1 MSRPALKQE
10 VPRDLSRAA
19 LADAI
24 ANLTAKR
31 QARDEVQA
39 CLDALA
45 KKRGDTWAEIEAAEA
60 AITEAKACQREEVMA
75 SVMRGESF
83 PTNRRLADA
92 EQRLAMANEQRESL
106 REAEEAFRTDLK
118 DRDERI
124 RWAEQ
129 DVTKCVRTVM
139 WEAVPALTR
148 EIEPLRQ
155 RYRQLVESLSLIT
168 ASFPGES
175 PSADDPVRDLKRQAD
190 GFLRPI
196 LQNVHDLGKAGLP
209 AEWAA
214 ARDRLHTDAYAPLPA
229 IG

>member
-1 MSRPALKQE
+1 MGRPALKQE
-10 VPRDLSRAA
+10 VSRDPSRAA

-45 KKRGDTWAEIEAAEA
+45 EKRNAAWIEIEAAEA
-60 AITEAKACQREEVMA
+60 AITEAKARQREEVMA
-75 SVMRGESF
+75 SVMRGDSF
-83 PTNRRLADA
+83 PANGRLADA
-92 EQRLAMANEQRESL
+92 EQRLALANEQRDSL
-106 REAEEAFRTDLK
+106 REAEEAFRTELR

-124 RWAEQ
+124 RDTER
-129 DVTKCVRTVM
+129 DVSRHVRVVM
-139 WEAVPALTR
+139 WEAVPALMR
-148 EIEPLRQ
+148 EIEPVRQ

-168 ASFPGES
+168 AEFPGYS

-214 ARDRLHTDAYAPLPA
+214 AADSLLTDPDAPLPA